1 MESDEVGVEE
11 ENALLVTWAIP
22 ADMPVPLSPAS
33 MAMTGPYQLQRW
45 AV

>member
-1 MESDEVGVEE
+1 MR
-11 ENALLVTWAIP
+11 LLVTWASP

-33 MAMTGPYQLQRW
+33 MAMTGPYQRQSW